1 MQTLPLV
8 EEPAGI
14 LAFDFDGTIH
24 WPEHRPPVD
33 CRLIEWI
40 EFLRQRHNLIWGI
53 CTGRSLM
60 HLVEGLA
67 NSLPFLPDFVVARER
82 EIHFPGRFGRFVPD
96 EEWNKTCDRDHKRLF
111 KKVRKELTAIRKYVE
126 ETAKG
131 EWIQVEGDLA
141 GVVLPHEEEM
151 SGLLREVERICGK
164 CESLGYERNGVYLRF
179 SHSAYGKGPALREI
193 AHRVGVP
200 PAKVIA
206 AGDNFND
213 LTMLSP
219 EITSWPIC
227 PGNAVPEVKKRVR
240 MCNGV
245 VGESLASAGLV
256 EAFEEIFLN
265 RKWTLGEGLDES
277 AE

>member
-1 MQTLPLV
+1 METLPLV

-14 LAFDFDGTIH
+14 LAFDFDGTLH

-33 CRLIEWI
+33 RRMLEWL
-40 EFLRQRHNLIWGI
+40 EFLRERHKFIWGI

-67 NSLPFLPDFVVARER
+67 DSFPFLPDFVVARER

-96 EEWNKTCDRDHKRLF
+96 EDWNRNCDRDHKKLF
-111 KKVRKELTAIRKYVE
+111 KKVRKELSQIRKYVE

-131 EWIQVEGDLA
+131 EWVQIEGDLA
-141 GVVLPHEEEM
+141 GVVLPHEKEM
-151 SGLLREVERICGK
+151 EGLLREVERVCGK
-164 CESLGYERNGVYLRF
+164 CEDLGHERNGVYLRF
-179 SHSAYGKGPALREI
+179 SHSAYGKGPALKEI
-193 AHRVGVP
+193 AQRVGVP
-200 PAKVIA
+200 PEKVIA

-219 EITSWPIC
+219 EITAWPVC

-240 MCNGV
+240 MCDGV

-256 EAFEEIFLN
+256 EAFEEIFVARRWSPDRSKEELV
-265 RKWTLGEGLDES
+265 E
-277 AE
+277 